1 MQQMDADDFFTQ
13 LLQYRADAAEA
24 EGKLADAKIRI
35 TVLEESVWLNA
46 VVVRKA
52 KDGIERAIYHL
63 KNQEPE
69 KASNELHAL
78 VELLVPEQT
87 QQRTYTMTEP
97 PPPYGPVH
105 HNED

>member
-1 MQQMDADDFFTQ
+1 MQMDADDLFTQ
-13 LLQYRADAAEA
+13 LLQYRADAAA
-24 EGKLADAKIRI
+24 SEGKLADAKIRI
-35 TVLEESVWLNA
+35 TILEESTWLNA

-52 KDGIERAIYHL
+52 KDGIERALYHL
-63 KNQEPE
+63 KNDESA

-78 VELLVPEQT
+78 LELLHPEQT
-87 QQRTYTMTEP
+87 QERTFTMTEP